1 MSRDKRDL
9 IIIRH
14 AQAELVS
21 NSGLD
26 FDRPLTSLGEEQAIL
41 IARRAMRH
49 ELKIDNIICSPALRT
64 KLTALAF
71 CREIGFQEKKILYL
85 DELYE
90 GTLQNYL
97 RVFSRI
103 TKNTTIIIGH
113 YPGVKDLGNWL
124 CGNHLKN
131 FPVAGMMHLRIS
143 SDQIVNISA
152 GEGKLLRFEYPE
164 LSES

>member
-1 MSRDKRDL
+1 MSKDKRDL

-14 AQAELVS
+14 AQAELAS

-26 FDRPLTSLGEEQAIL
+26 FDRPLTSQGEEHAIL
-41 IARRAMRH
+41 IARRAMSH
-49 ELKIDNIICSPALRT
+49 ELKIDNIMCSPALRT
-64 KLTALAF
+64 KMTALAF

-90 GTLQNYL
+90 GTLQDYL
-97 RVFSRI
+97 RVFSGI
-103 TKNTTIIIGH
+103 TKNTAIIGH
-113 YPGVKDLGNWL
+113 YPGVKDSGNWL
-124 CGNHLKN
+124 CGKN
-131 FPVAGMMHLRIS
+131 FQDFPAAGMMHLRIS

-164 LSES
+164 MFEI

>member
-1 MSRDKRDL
+1 MSKDKRDL

-14 AQAELVS
+14 AQAELAS

-26 FDRPLTSLGEEQAIL
+26 FDRPLTSQGKEHAIL
-41 IARRAMRH
+41 IARRAMSH
-49 ELKIDNIICSPALRT
+49 ELKIDNIMCSPALRT
-64 KLTALAF
+64 KMTALAF

-103 TKNTTIIIGH
+103 TKNTAIIGH
-113 YPGVKDLGNWL
+113 YPGVKDSGNWL
-124 CGNHLKN
+124 CGKN
-131 FPVAGMMHLRIS
+131 FQDFPAAGMMHLRIS

-164 LSES
+164 MFET

>member
-1 MSRDKRDL
+1 MSKDKRDL

-14 AQAELVS
+14 AQAELAS

-26 FDRPLTSLGEEQAIL
+26 FDRPLTSQGEEHAVL
-41 IARRAMRH
+41 IARRAMSH
-49 ELKIDNIICSPALRT
+49 ELKIDNIMCSPALRT
-64 KLTALAF
+64 KMTALAF

-103 TKNTTIIIGH
+103 TKNTAIIGH
-113 YPGVKDLGNWL
+113 YPGVKDSGNWL
-124 CGNHLKN
+124 CGKN
-131 FPVAGMMHLRIS
+131 FQDFPAAGMMHLRIS

-164 LSES
+164 MFET

>member
-1 MSRDKRDL
+1 MSKDKRDL

-14 AQAELVS
+14 AEAELAS

-26 FDRPLTSLGEEQAIL
+26 FDRPLTSQGEEHAIL
-41 IARRAMRH
+41 IARRAMSH
-49 ELKIDNIICSPALRT
+49 ELKIDNIMCSPALRT
-64 KLTALAF
+64 KMTALAF

-90 GTLQNYL
+90 GTLQDYL
-97 RVFSRI
+97 RVFSGI
-103 TKNTTIIIGH
+103 TKNTAIIGH
-113 YPGVKDLGNWL
+113 YPGVKDSGNWL
-124 CGNHLKN
+124 CGKN
-131 FPVAGMMHLRIS
+131 FQDFPAAGMMHLRIS

-164 LSES
+164 MFET

>member
-1 MSRDKRDL
+1 MSKDKRDL

-14 AQAELVS
+14 AQAELAS

-26 FDRPLTSLGEEQAIL
+26 FDRPLTSQGEEHAIL
-41 IARRAMRH
+41 IARRAMSH
-49 ELKIDNIICSPALRT
+49 ELKIDNIMCSPALRT
-64 KLTALAF
+64 KMTALAF

-90 GTLQNYL
+90 GTLQDYL
-97 RVFSRI
+97 MVFSRT
-103 TKNTTIIIGH
+103 TKNTAIIGH

-164 LSES
+164 MFET

>member
-1 MSRDKRDL
+1 MSKDKRDL

-14 AQAELVS
+14 AQAEQVS
-21 NSGLD
+21 KSGLD
-26 FDRPLTSLGEEQAIL
+26 FDRPLTSLGEEHAIL
-41 IARRAMRH
+41 IARRAMSH
-49 ELKIDNIICSPALRT
+49 ELKIDNIMCSPALRT
-64 KLTALAF
+64 KMTALAF

-103 TKNTTIIIGH
+103 TKNTAIIGH
-113 YPGVKDLGNWL
+113 YPGVKDSGNWL
-124 CGNHLKN
+124 CGKN
-131 FPVAGMMHLRIS
+131 FQDFPAAGMMHLRIS

-164 LSES
+164 MFET

>member
-1 MSRDKRDL
+1 MSKEKRDL

-103 TKNTTIIIGH
+103 TKNTAIIGH
-113 YPGVKDLGNWL
+113 YPGVKDSGNWL
-124 CGNHLKN
+124 CGKN
-131 FPVAGMMHLRIS
+131 FQDFPAAGMMHLRIS

-164 LSES
+164 MFET

>member
-1 MSRDKRDL
+1 MSKDKRDL

-14 AQAELVS
+14 AQAELAS

-26 FDRPLTSLGEEQAIL
+26 FDRPLTSQGEEHAIL
-41 IARRAMRH
+41 IARRAMSH
-49 ELKIDNIICSPALRT
+49 ELKIDNIMCSPALRT
-64 KLTALAF
+64 KMTALAF

-90 GTLQNYL
+90 GTLQDYL
-97 RVFSRI
+97 MVFSRT
-103 TKNTTIIIGH
+103 TKNTAIIGH
-113 YPGVKDLGNWL
+113 YPGVKDSGNWL
-124 CGNHLKN
+124 CGKN
-131 FPVAGMMHLRIS
+131 FQDFPAAGMMHLRIS

-164 LSES
+164 MFET

>member
-64 KLTALAF
+64 KFTALAF
-71 CREIGFQEKKILYL
+71 CREIGFQENEILYL

-97 RVFSRI
+97 RIFSGI
-103 TKNTTIIIGH
+103 TKNTAIIGH
-113 YPGVKDLGNWL
+113 YPGVKDSGNWL
-124 CGNHLKN
+124 CGKN
-131 FPVAGMMHLRIS
+131 FQDFPAAGMMHLRIY

-164 LSES
+164 MFET

>member
-1 MSRDKRDL
+1 MSKDKRDL

-14 AQAELVS
+14 AQAELTS

-26 FDRPLTSLGEEQAIL
+26 FDRPLTSLGEEHAIL
-41 IARRAMRH
+41 IARRAMSY
-49 ELKIDNIICSPALRT
+49 ELKIDQLICSPALRT
-64 KLTALAF
+64 KMTALAF

-103 TKNTTIIIGH
+103 TKNTAIIGH
-113 YPGVKDLGNWL
+113 YPGVKDSGNWL
-124 CGNHLKN
+124 CGKN
-131 FPVAGMMHLRIS
+131 FQDFPAAGMMHLRIS

-164 LSES
+164 MFET

>member
-14 AQAELVS
+14 AQAELAS

-26 FDRPLTSLGEEQAIL
+26 FDRPLTSQGEEHAIL
-41 IARRAMRH
+41 IARRAMSH

-64 KLTALAF
+64 KMTALAF

-103 TKNTTIIIGH
+103 TKNTAIIGH
-113 YPGVKDLGNWL
+113 YPGVKDSGNWL
-124 CGNHLKN
+124 CGKN
-131 FPVAGMMHLRIS
+131 FQDFPAAGMMHLRIS

-152 GEGKLLRFEYPE
+152 GEGKLLRFDYPE
-164 LSES
+164 MSES

>member
-1 MSRDKRDL
+1 MSKDKRDL

-14 AQAELVS
+14 AEAELAS

-26 FDRPLTSLGEEQAIL
+26 FDRPLTSQGEEHAIL
-41 IARRAMRH
+41 IARRAMSH
-49 ELKIDNIICSPALRT
+49 ELKIDNIMCSPALRT
-64 KLTALAF
+64 KMTALAF

-90 GTLQNYL
+90 GTLQDYL
-97 RVFSRI
+97 RVFSGI
-103 TKNTTIIIGH
+103 TKNTAIIGH
-113 YPGVKDLGNWL
+113 YPGVKDSGNWL
-124 CGNHLKN
+124 CGKN
-131 FPVAGMMHLRIS
+131 FQDFPAAGMMHLRIS

-164 LSES
+164 MFEI

>member
-1 MSRDKRDL
+1 MSKDKIDL

-14 AQAELVS
+14 AQAELAS

-26 FDRPLTSLGEEQAIL
+26 FDRPLTSQGEEHAIL
-41 IARRAMRH
+41 IARRAMSH
-49 ELKIDNIICSPALRT
+49 ELKIDNIMCSPALRT
-64 KLTALAF
+64 KMTALAF

-103 TKNTTIIIGH
+103 TKNTAIIGH
-113 YPGVKDLGNWL
+113 YPGVKDSGNWL
-124 CGNHLKN
+124 CGKN
-131 FPVAGMMHLRIS
+131 FQDFPAAGMMHLRIS

-152 GEGKLLRFEYPE
+152 GEGKLIRFEYPE
-164 LSES
+164 MFET

>member
-1 MSRDKRDL
+1 MSKDKRDL

-14 AQAELVS
+14 AQAEQAS
-21 NSGLD
+21 KSGLD
-26 FDRPLTSLGEEQAIL
+26 FDRPLTSLGEEHAIL
-41 IARRAMRH
+41 IARRAMSH
-49 ELKIDNIICSPALRT
+49 ELKIDNIMCSPALRT
-64 KLTALAF
+64 KMTALAF

-103 TKNTTIIIGH
+103 TKNTAIIGH
-113 YPGVKDLGNWL
+113 YPGVKDSGNWL
-124 CGNHLKN
+124 CGKN
-131 FPVAGMMHLRIS
+131 FQDFPAAGMMHLRIS

-164 LSES
+164 MFET

>member
-1 MSRDKRDL
+1 MSKDKRNL

-26 FDRPLTSLGEEQAIL
+26 FDRPLTSRGEEHAIL
-41 IARRAMRH
+41 MARRAMSY
-49 ELKIDNIICSPALRT
+49 ELKIDQLICSPALRT
-64 KLTALAF
+64 KMTALIF
-71 CREIGFQEKKILYL
+71 CREIGFQENKILYL
-85 DELYE
+85 NELYE

-103 TKNTTIIIGH
+103 TKNTTMIIGH

-124 CGNHLKN
+124 CGNHFQE
-131 FPVAGMMHLRIS
+131 FPATGMMHLSIS

-152 GEGKLLRFEYPE
+152 GEEKLLRFEYPE
-164 LSES
+164 MFET

>member
-1 MSRDKRDL
+1 MSKDKRDL

-14 AQAELVS
+14 AQAELAS

-26 FDRPLTSLGEEQAIL
+26 FDRPLTSQGEEHAIL
-41 IARRAMRH
+41 IARRAMSH
-49 ELKIDNIICSPALRT
+49 ELKIDNIMCSPALRT
-64 KLTALAF
+64 KMTALAF

-103 TKNTTIIIGH
+103 TKNTAIIGH
-113 YPGVKDLGNWL
+113 YPGVKDSGNWL
-124 CGNHLKN
+124 CGKN
-131 FPVAGMMHLRIS
+131 FQDFPAAGMMHLRIS

-164 LSES
+164 MFET

>member
-64 KLTALAF
+64 KFTALAF

-97 RVFSRI
+97 RIFSGI
-103 TKNTTIIIGH
+103 TKNTAIIGH
-113 YPGVKDLGNWL
+113 YPGVRDSGNWL
-124 CGNHLKN
+124 CGKN
-131 FPVAGMMHLRIS
+131 FRDFPAAGMMHLRIS

-164 LSES
+164 MFET

>member
-1 MSRDKRDL
+1 MSKDKRDL

-14 AQAELVS
+14 AQAELAS

-26 FDRPLTSLGEEQAIL
+26 FDRPLTSLGEEHAIL
-41 IARRAMRH
+41 IARRAMSH
-49 ELKIDNIICSPALRT
+49 ELKIDNIMCSPALRT
-64 KLTALAF
+64 KMTALAF

-90 GTLQNYL
+90 GTLQDYL
-97 RVFSRI
+97 RVFSGI
-103 TKNTTIIIGH
+103 TKNTAIIGH
-113 YPGVKDLGNWL
+113 YPGVKDSGNWL
-124 CGNHLKN
+124 CGKN
-131 FPVAGMMHLRIS
+131 FQDFPAAGMMHLRIS

-164 LSES
+164 MFET

>member
-1 MSRDKRDL
+1 MSKDKRDL

-14 AQAELVS
+14 AQAELAS

-26 FDRPLTSLGEEQAIL
+26 FDRPLTSLGEEHAIL
-41 IARRAMRH
+41 IARRAMSH
-49 ELKIDNIICSPALRT
+49 ELKIDNIMCSPALRT
-64 KLTALAF
+64 KMTALAF

-103 TKNTTIIIGH
+103 TKNTAIIGH
-113 YPGVKDLGNWL
+113 YPGVKDSGNWL
-124 CGNHLKN
+124 CGKN
-131 FPVAGMMHLRIS
+131 FQDFPAAGMMHLRIS

-164 LSES
+164 MFET